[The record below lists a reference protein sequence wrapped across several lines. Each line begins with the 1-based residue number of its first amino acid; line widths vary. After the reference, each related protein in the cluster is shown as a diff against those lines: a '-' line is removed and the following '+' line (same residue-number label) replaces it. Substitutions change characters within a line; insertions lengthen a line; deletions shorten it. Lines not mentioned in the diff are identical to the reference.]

1 MGRVPKRIAIGL
13 LAALVVALL
22 AVYLISLRA
31 SPLINELLRDWA
43 TGEVASQSD
52 SVYAL
57 HVGRLHFNWPL
68 RRVTLD
74 SALVVSDSARNARR
88 SWPITTVHGV
98 LRNCVIS
105 GVNLPRL
112 VLGRGLEASQ
122 IGCAEVH
129 WDSDAPPDSASVA
142 RLQAMRA
149 RGGDKPAPPPK
160 PTPPAARQQQPAPS
174 QRTAAPHG
182 AVMSFQRKL
191 DLPRRIPTIR
201 IGRIVFPTVAIGIVA
216 RKPSGDHTRFD
227 LARARLLVTRVVIDP
242 AEPQYRTRPL
252 FADGVV
258 LRADSTEFRPDTA
271 QMVRIGSLEV
281 DLTDSTITVNDFE
294 QGPRISDADFQK
306 LSPYRRQ
313 RIRIRAARLSIR
325 GMDQGG
331 YSRVGALVARAIEL
345 DSLRFEILDDKR
357 KPRRPGPRVPSRTP
371 QGWFSTLENRVAVD
385 TIRATNATIIYEE
398 FKTGHDRPGRLTID
412 NVDLRAL
419 HVRHEPGR
427 RSASDTMS
435 LEIRGKLMSQGDL
448 RLAISTPLDAGRMT
462 MWVRGTLGSMDAQR
476 LNPLIEYVTPA
487 RVKSGRIDGVVFEY
501 TVRNDVARGVVV
513 PRYTDLAADIT
524 GTGAGGIFGAKNPI
538 GGLLRATAEAAQGL
552 KVRQNNPE
560 KPDQPA
566 RVGQVTYTFK
576 GESLPSWFWNVLK
589 QGLLSVVMK

>member
-1 MGRVPKRIAIGL
+1 MGRWLKRIALGL
-13 LAALVVALL
+13 LAAFAVALI
-22 AVYLISLRA
+22 AVYLASLRA
-31 SPLINELLRDWA
+31 SPLVNELLRDWA
-43 TGEVASQSD
+43 TGEIATQSD

-74 SALVVSDSARNARR
+74 SALVVTDSARNARR
-88 SWPITTVHGV
+88 SWPKTTVHGV
-98 LRNCVIS
+98 LRSCVIA
-105 GVNLPRL
+105 GINLPRL

-129 WDSDAPPDSASVA
+129 WESDAPPDSASVA
-142 RLQAMRA
+142 RLQQA
-149 RGGDKPAPPPK
+149 RTPAPRP
-160 PTPPAARQQQPAPS
+160 RPAPDTS
-174 QRTAAPHG
+174 QRTKSPHG
-182 AVMSFQRKL
+182 AVMTFQRAL
-191 DLPRRIPTIR
+191 NLPRRVPTIR
-201 IGRIVFPTVAIGIVA
+201 IGRIVFPNVAIGIVA

-227 LARARLLVTRVVIDP
+227 LARARLLVTGVMIDP
-242 AEPQYRTRPL
+242 AAPQYRARPL

-271 QMVRIGSLEV
+271 QMIRVGALEI
-281 DLTDSTITVNDFE
+281 DLTDSTITVHDFE
-294 QGPRISDADFQK
+294 QGPRISDAEFQR
-306 LSPYRRQ
+306 LSPYRRE
-313 RIRIRAARLSIR
+313 RIRVKAARLAIR
-325 GMDQGG
+325 GIDQGG
-331 YSRVGALVARAIEL
+331 YSRAGAMVARAIEL

-371 QGWFSTLENRVAVD
+371 QSWFSALQNRVAVD
-385 TIRATNATIIYEE
+385 TLWATNAAIGYEE

-412 NVDLRAL
+412 DVYLQAL

-427 RSASDTMS
+427 HNASDSMS
-435 LEIRGKLMSQGDL
+435 LEVRGKLMRQGEL
-448 RLAISTPLDAGRMT
+448 RLAITTPLDAERMT
-462 MWVRGTLGSMDAQR
+462 MWVRGSVGSMDAQAF
-476 LNPLIEYVTPA
+476 NPMIAHVTPA
-487 RVKSGRIDGVVFEY
+487 RIKSGRIDGVVFEY

-513 PRYTDLAADIT
+513 PRYTNLAADIT
-524 GTGAGGIFGAKNPI
+524 GTGSGGILGGRGPI

-560 KPDQPA
+560 EPDHPP
-566 RVGQVTYTFK
+566 RVGRVNYTFG